1 MNTWQGC
8 KNILV
13 IRADNLGDVLM
24 SSPAIRALKDSFG
37 CRITLLASGE
47 GAKAASLLPVV
58 DETIAIDLPWVGL
71 KQSSNSD
78 EVNHLVSRL
87 RAAAF
92 DACVIFTV
100 YSQSSLPAAIT
111 AWMAGIPRR
120 LAYCREN
127 PYELI
132 NYWVPEKEPYE
143 VIKHQVE
150 RDLDLVERVGAV
162 TVNKKIVIAIGKE
175 AISRVKSKLQ
185 QLGIDVTEP
194 FAIFHPGVSEEK
206 RRFPEER
213 WIQLAME
220 WSAVSDVPIV
230 FTGSEVEK
238 PLTDRLSR
246 QLGKDA
252 YSAGGLFTLEEFAAL
267 LKMAKLVI
275 SVNTAT
281 IHLAAAVNTPQ
292 VVLYAQTNPQHHP
305 WMATAHVMEYS
316 IDERV
321 KSKNEIIRYVD
332 RKYYADYLPL
342 PAVGDIVKV
351 ALSLYR
357 ID

>member
-13 IRADNLGDVLM
+13 VRADNLGDVLM
-24 SSPAIRALKDSFG
+24 SSPAFRALKESFG
-37 CRITLLASGE
+37 CRITLLTSSE
-47 GAKAASLLPVV
+47 GSKAASLLPMV
-58 DETIAIDLPWVGL
+58 DEMIAIDLPWVGL
-71 KQSSNSD
+71 KQSSNI
-78 EVNHLVSRL
+78 EGVNGLVSRL
-87 RAAAF
+87 RLASF

-100 YSQSSLPAAIT
+100 YSQSALPAAII

-162 TVNKKIVIAIGKE
+162 TVNRKIAIAIEKE
-175 AISRVKSKLQ
+175 AFSRVKSKLH
-185 QLGIDVTEP
+185 QLGMDGTRP
-194 FAIFHPGVSEEK
+194 FAVFHPGVSEEK
-206 RRFPEER
+206 RKFPEEL
-213 WIQLAME
+213 WIQLAAE
-220 WSAVSDVPIV
+220 WRAVLDAPIV
-230 FTGSEVEK
+230 FTGSEGER
-238 PLTDRLSR
+238 PLTERLSR
-246 QLGKDA
+246 QLGRDA
-252 YSAGGLFTLEEFAAL
+252 YSTGGLFSLEEFAAL
-267 LKMAKLVI
+267 LKMSKLVI

-281 IHLAAAVNTPQ
+281 IHLAAAVDTPQ

-305 WMATAHVMEYS
+305 WMATAHIMEYS

-342 PAVGDIVKV
+342 PAVSDIVKR
-351 ALSLYR
+351 ALSLWR